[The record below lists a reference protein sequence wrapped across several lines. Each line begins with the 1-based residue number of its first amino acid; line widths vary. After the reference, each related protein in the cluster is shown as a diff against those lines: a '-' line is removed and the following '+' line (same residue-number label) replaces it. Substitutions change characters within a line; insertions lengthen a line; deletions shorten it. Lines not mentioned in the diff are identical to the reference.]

1 MPVSCV
7 TRGTCRAENQCG
19 TSRSTEMNVTASPRP
34 TTARAANA
42 VGSDSVNASAARRH
56 HRGPGEDQRLGA
68 ESVEQQ
74 AGRHLRAGID
84 DDLKDHECGQR
95 ARAGAEAVRGIQT
108 GHAEGGAVEDRDDV
122 CEQSGGPDNPGTRTE
137 PFAAEMGLR
146 YRKRVATP

>member
-1 MPVSCV
+1 VRHQPQHGNERHRVAETDHR
-7 TRGTCRAENQCG
+7 TRRQRRGQRFGGRQYQL
-19 TSRSTEMNVTASPRP
+19 
-34 TTARAANA
+34 
-42 VGSDSVNASAARRH
+42 ARRH

-95 ARAGAEAVRGIQT
+95 TRAGAEAVRGIQT

-122 CEQSGGPDNPGTRTE
+122 CEQSGGPDNPGMHTE

-146 YRKRVATP
+146 YCKRVATP